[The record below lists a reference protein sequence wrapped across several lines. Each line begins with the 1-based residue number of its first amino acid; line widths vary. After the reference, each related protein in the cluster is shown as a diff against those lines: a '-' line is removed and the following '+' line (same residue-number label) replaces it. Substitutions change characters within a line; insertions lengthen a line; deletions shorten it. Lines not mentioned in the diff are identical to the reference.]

1 MRALARAVT
10 IGVLSLSGCPRR
22 PAPQPPPQVVVVPAP
37 APHPVSHAPLVGV
50 LDGVG
55 MVLLLPR
62 ERQRE
67 EVEALA
73 EGLERADL
81 PTDRIQLA
89 LLLALGDEGIRDAD
103 RARALLENRTWDSS
117 GYETLARL
125 VMQLLEERLDRAR
138 DRLDLAE
145 ALEAERRARKELEER
160 LEALQAIE
168 TEIEARE
175 LGAEEDDGDDPA
187 ADTLR

>member
-1 MRALARAVT
+1 M
-10 IGVLSLSGCPRR
+10 
-22 PAPQPPPQVVVVPAP
+22 PAPAPQVVVVPAP
-37 APHPVSHAPLVGV
+37 APTVIEHAPLVGV

-55 MVLLLPR
+55 MILLMPR
-62 ERQRE
+62 ERQKQ

-73 EGLERADL
+73 DGLARADL

-103 RARALLENRTWDSS
+103 RARALIENRTWDSA

-125 VMQLLEERLDRAR
+125 VMQLLEERLNRAR

-145 ALEAERRARKELEER
+145 ALEAERRARRELETK
-160 LEALQAIE
+160 LEAIKAIE

-175 LGAEEDDGDDPA
+175 LGAEGDDGYDPA